1 MPRSAASRTCTM
13 RSLAP
18 LQMDKRHSTRAPGQV
33 GTRSNCCCTRG
44 PTGSRV
50 GQGCQGTLLLP
61 TTEAAPPVRS
71 AHLTMHLVSWSW
83 PAATKALRHRSWLP
97 CTEVG
102 SPGAVCT
109 PCPAVSVGRVISAPV
124 VPVLARSHADIPA
137 IQRSSTSSATTAL
150 EVCRIRRPP
159 CAESCRGDWG
169 SAEATAPDHRGGA
182 AHARRRYVAPLHVF
196 KMRCCHVM
204 QCSLWHLACP

>member
-18 LQMDKRHSTRAPGQV
+18 LQMYKRHSTRAPGQV

-61 TTEAAPPVRS
+61 TTEAAP
-71 AHLTMHLVSWSW
+71 T
-83 PAATKALRHRSWLP
+83 
-97 CTEVG
+97 
-102 SPGAVCT
+102 GAVCT

-137 IQRSSTSSATTAL
+137 IQRSSMFSATTAL

-169 SAEATAPDHRGGA
+169 SAEATAPYHRGGA

-196 KMRCCHVM
+196 EMRCCHVM
-204 QCSLWHLACP
+204 QCSLWHLANP